1 MKSNILS
8 LLSFVILSMLLA
20 ACMKDKSNYDLKP
33 INEIKV
39 TALSTGDNIDILL
52 SDTLRITPTVTQDN
66 VTNGMYT
73 YSWYMFSDAF
83 GPKIELSDKKDLK
96 VAMNAPL
103 GCYTLMYVVKDVST
117 NITSTVQ
124 THLTI
129 ISRFGSGIVVLEE
142 KPQGGDISHLGLDGT
157 IFRNLYSEANK
168 GSYIPTPVGQL
179 TGFYFKSGEQIQK
192 PFYVFVSAPGRTT
205 MQLDPETYQD
215 AGPFSG
221 LLASPPPAP
230 VELSAIQGYWSGNAI
245 YALVNGK
252 VQFGAPSASTP
263 TFDGALLGDYEV
275 APFIITSTTA
285 GKANTP
291 AITTNFICYDQ
302 KNGRFLW
309 FTGGS
314 VGQLNTYSTDM
325 SSPGA
330 FDPNNVKKKC
340 VYACYSNQYA
350 YYNWLM
356 KDDAGKMYFYQIYPI
371 GTQKAAAAYAEIPA
385 SAAMSSATIFAGST
399 QLPHIYYVSGNNV
412 MVYDYK
418 SNTATIAYTAASGEQ
433 ITDMKFSVS
442 RVAEFSTSYQ
452 ILRTTGKLYISTY
465 NGAEGKIN
473 EFDVSP
479 TGALGSPVKTYSGF
493 GKITSMFYKEKR

>member
-1 MKSNILS
+1 MKSKILS
-8 LLSFVILSMLLA
+8 LLSFVILSMLFP

-39 TALSTGDNIDILL
+39 TALSTADNIDILL
-52 SDTLRITPTVTQDN
+52 NDTLRISPAVTQEN
-66 VTNGMYT
+66 VTNGTYT
-73 YSWYMFSDAF
+73 YSWYIFSDAF

-103 GCYTLMYVVKDVST
+103 GGYTLMYVVKDVST

-124 THLTI
+124 THITI
-129 ISRFGSGIVVLEE
+129 VSKFGSGIVVLEE
-142 KPQGGDISHLGLDGT
+142 KPQGGDISHLGFDGK
-157 IFRNLYSEANK
+157 IYRNLYSEANK
-168 GSYIPTPVGQL
+168 GSYIPAPIGQL
-179 TGFYFKSGEQIQK
+179 TGFYYKAGEQIQK
-192 PFYVFVSAPGRTT
+192 PYYVFVSAPGKTT
-205 MQLDPETYQD
+205 MQLDPETYQQ

-221 LLASPPPAP
+221 LLSAPPSAPA
-230 VELSAIQGYWSGNAI
+230 ELSAIQGYWSGNAI

-252 VQFGAPSASTP
+252 VQFGSTGGTTP
-263 TFDGALLGDYEV
+263 FFDGVLPGDYEV
-275 APFIITSTTA
+275 APFVITSTTA

-309 FTGGS
+309 FTGNS

-371 GTQKAAAAYAEIPA
+371 STQKAAAAYAEIPV

-418 SNTATIAYTAASGEQ
+418 SNTSTIAYTAAGGEQ

-452 ILRTTGKLYISTY
+452 ILRTTDKLYISTY

-473 EFDVSP
+473 EFNVSP

>member
-8 LLSFVILSMLLA
+8 LLSVVMLSMLLA

-33 INEIKV
+33 INEIEI
-39 TALSTGDNIDILL
+39 TALSTATNIDILL
-52 SDTLRITPTVTQDN
+52 SDTLRIKPTVTQDN
-66 VTNGMYT
+66 VTSGTYT

-83 GPKIELSDKKDLK
+83 GPKIVLSDKKDLK

-103 GCYTLMYVVKDVST
+103 GGYTLMYVVKDVST

-124 THLTI
+124 THVTI
-129 ISRFGSGIVVLEE
+129 TSRFGSGIVVLEE
-142 KPQGGDISHLGLDGT
+142 KPQGGDISHLGFDGE
-157 IFRNLYSEANK
+157 IYRNLYSEANK
-168 GSYIPTPVGQL
+168 GSYLPTPVGQL
-179 TGFYFKSGEQIQK
+179 TGFYYKSGEQIQK
-192 PFYVFVSAPGRTT
+192 PYYVFVSAPGRTT
-205 MQLDPETYQD
+205 MQLDPETYQN

-221 LLASPPPAP
+221 LLAIPPSAP
-230 VELSAIQGYWSGNAI
+230 VELSAIQGYANGNAI
-245 YALVNGK
+245 YAIVNGK
-252 VQFGAPSASTP
+252 VQFGSPSASTP
-263 TFDGALLGDYEV
+263 FFDGALLGDYEV
-275 APFIITSTTA
+275 APFIITSTSG

-291 AITTNFICYDQ
+291 AITANFICYDQ
-302 KNGRFLW
+302 KYGRFLW

-314 VGQLNTYSTDM
+314 VGLLNTYSTDM

-330 FDPNNVKKKC
+330 FDPNNVNKKC

-356 KDDAGKMYFYQIYPI
+356 KDAAGKMYFYQIYPI
-371 GTQKAAAAYAEIPA
+371 GIQKAAAASAEIPI
-385 SAAMSSATIFAGST
+385 SAEMSGATIFAGST

-418 SNTATIAYTAASGEQ
+418 SNTATIVYTGATTEQ

-442 RVAEFSTSYQ
+442 RVAEFSTSYM
-452 ILRTTGKLYISTY
+452 ILRTTGKLYVSTY

-493 GKITSMFYKEKR
+493 AKIISMFYKEKR